1 MKNGGWYKKIMIRN
15 VFLCLLIVVLLYSAL
30 FCMRYQ
36 HTSSKRLA
44 ERWRG
49 DVIAQYHS
57 PLDKDG
63 DGMDDQVDI
72 LKGAIN
78 YVNTHPKYKS
88 AYYAGGYPND
98 VYGVCTD
105 VVAYALKEAGYD
117 LMELVS
123 NDIEIHGDMYDIEIP
138 DQNIDFRR
146 VKNLY
151 VFFNL
156 NAESLTTDISK
167 ISEWQGGDIVIF
179 KNHIAIVSDRRNQHG
194 VPYVIHHANPFQK
207 TYEEDI
213 LEKHDDIRGHYRW
226 NNG

>member
-1 MKNGGWYKKIMIRN
+1 MKNKKIMIRN
-15 VFLCLLIVVLLYSAL
+15 VFLCLLIVVLLCSAL

-49 DVIAQYHS
+49 DVIVQYHS

-63 DGMDDQVDI
+63 DGMDDQEDI
-72 LKGAIN
+72 LEGAIA

-98 VYGVCTD
+98 GYGVCTD

-123 NDIEIHGDMYDIEIP
+123 KDIEMHRDMYDVEIS

-146 VKNLY
+146 IMNLY

-156 NAESLTTDISK
+156 NAESLSTDLK
-167 ISEWQGGDIVIF
+167 DISEWQGEILSYSKIISLLYLTEEINMAFLMSFIMQILFRKHMKKIF
-179 KNHIAIVSDRRNQHG
+179 
-194 VPYVIHHANPFQK
+194 
-207 TYEEDI
+207 
-213 LEKHDDIRGHYRW
+213 
-226 NNG
+226 